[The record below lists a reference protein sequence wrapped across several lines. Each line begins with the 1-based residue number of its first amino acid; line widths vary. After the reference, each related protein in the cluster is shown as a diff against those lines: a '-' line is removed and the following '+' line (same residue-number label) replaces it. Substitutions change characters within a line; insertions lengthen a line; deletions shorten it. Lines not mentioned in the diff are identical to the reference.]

1 MPLAAADGDDDQA
14 RCYDV
19 RSPPPA
25 PDDLSSRELPKR
37 CKSPIPRLDC
47 SSSPEAQPVKDL
59 RSIATA
65 RRPEVRALLAVVAAA
80 LAVLLV
86 VVAVVQVRN
95 FVQGIGQP
103 VSGKT
108 IDRSGPVIL
117 QSVRDL
123 ARYEAAAG
131 NFQVIVDLEKDAAFL
146 PTAIVGQRTLFVAV
160 GSVNAYVDFSGLG
173 KDAITVTSDRQ
184 AVALRLPH
192 ATLDKPN
199 LDHQRSYVFAQERGI
214 VDRVRAFF
222 DQAPNQQA
230 ELYQVAERKI
240 ADAATQSR
248 LTDRAEANTRLMLQD
263 MLRSLGY
270 KQVTIT
276 FG

>member
-1 MPLAAADGDDDQA
+1 M
-14 RCYDV
+14 
-19 RSPPPA
+19 
-25 PDDLSSRELPKR
+25 
-37 CKSPIPRLDC
+37 
-47 SSSPEAQPVKDL
+47 KDL

-270 KQVTIT
+270 KQVTIA

>member
-1 MPLAAADGDDDQA
+1 M
-14 RCYDV
+14 
-19 RSPPPA
+19 
-25 PDDLSSRELPKR
+25 
-37 CKSPIPRLDC
+37 
-47 SSSPEAQPVKDL
+47 KDL

-131 NFQVIVDLEKDAAFL
+131 NFQVIVDLEKDADFL

-160 GSVNAYVDFSGLG
+160 GSVNAYVDFSALG

>member
-1 MPLAAADGDDDQA
+1 M
-14 RCYDV
+14 
-19 RSPPPA
+19 
-25 PDDLSSRELPKR
+25 
-37 CKSPIPRLDC
+37 
-47 SSSPEAQPVKDL
+47 KDL

-131 NFQVIVDLEKDAAFL
+131 NFQVIVDLEKDADFL

-270 KQVTIT
+270 KQVTIA

>member
-1 MPLAAADGDDDQA
+1 M
-14 RCYDV
+14 
-19 RSPPPA
+19 
-25 PDDLSSRELPKR
+25 
-37 CKSPIPRLDC
+37 
-47 SSSPEAQPVKDL
+47 KDL
-59 RSIATA
+59 RSIGPA
-65 RRPEVRALLAVVAAA
+65 RRPEVRALLAVVAAV

-95 FVQGIGQP
+95 LVQGIEQS

-108 IDRSGPVIL
+108 IDRSGPVVL

-123 ARYEAAAG
+123 AHYEAATG

-184 AVALRLPH
+184 AVDLRLPH
-192 ATLDKPN
+192 AALDKPK
-199 LDHQRSYVFAQERGI
+199 LDHQHSYVFAQERGI

-222 DQAPNQQA
+222 DQAPNEQA

-240 ADAATQSR
+240 SEAAAQSK
-248 LTDRAEANTRLMLQD
+248 LTDRAEVNARMMLQD
-263 MLRSLGY
+263 MLRTLGY

-276 FG
+276 YG

>member
-1 MPLAAADGDDDQA
+1 
-14 RCYDV
+14 
-19 RSPPPA
+19 
-25 PDDLSSRELPKR
+25 
-37 CKSPIPRLDC
+37 
-47 SSSPEAQPVKDL
+47 VKDL
-59 RSIATA
+59 RSTGTG
-65 RRPEVRALLAVVAAA
+65 RRLEVRALLAVAAAA

-95 FVQGIGQP
+95 FVQGIGQS
-103 VSGKT
+103 VNGKT
-108 IDRSGPVIL
+108 IDRSGPVVL

-146 PTAIVGQRTLFVAV
+146 PTTIIGQRTLFVAV

-173 KDAITVTSDRQ
+173 NDAVSVTSDHQ
-184 AVALRLPH
+184 GVGLRLPH
-192 ATLDKPN
+192 AVLDKPN
-199 LDHQRSYVFAQERGI
+199 LDHQRSYVFAEERGI

-230 ELYQVAERKI
+230 ELYQVAEQKI
-240 ADAATQSR
+240 AEAATQSR
-248 LTDRAEANTRLMLQD
+248 LTERAEANART
-263 MLRSLGY
+263 MLRDLLHSLGY

>member
-1 MPLAAADGDDDQA
+1 M
-14 RCYDV
+14 
-19 RSPPPA
+19 
-25 PDDLSSRELPKR
+25 
-37 CKSPIPRLDC
+37 
-47 SSSPEAQPVKDL
+47 KDL
-59 RSIATA
+59 PSIGPA
-65 RRPEVRALLAVVAAA
+65 RRPEVRALLVVVAAA

-95 FVQGIGQP
+95 FVQGIEQS

-108 IDRSGPVIL
+108 IDRSGPVVL

-123 ARYEAAAG
+123 AHYEAATG

-146 PTAIVGQRTLFVAV
+146 PTTIVGQRTLFVAV

-184 AVALRLPH
+184 AVDLRLPH
-192 ATLDKPN
+192 AVLDKPK
-199 LDHQRSYVFAQERGI
+199 LDHQHSYVFSQERGI

-222 DQAPNQQA
+222 DQAPNEQA

-240 ADAATQSR
+240 SEAATQSK
-248 LTDRAEANTRLMLQD
+248 LTDRAEVNARMMLQD
-263 MLRSLGY
+263 MLHTLGY

-276 FG
+276 YG

>member
-1 MPLAAADGDDDQA
+1 
-14 RCYDV
+14 
-19 RSPPPA
+19 
-25 PDDLSSRELPKR
+25 
-37 CKSPIPRLDC
+37 
-47 SSSPEAQPVKDL
+47 VKDL
-59 RSIATA
+59 RSIGPP
-65 RRPEVRALLAVVAAA
+65 RRPDVRALLAVVAAA

-86 VVAVVQVRN
+86 IVAVIQVRN
-95 FVQGIGQP
+95 FVQGIGES

-146 PTAIVGQRTLFVAV
+146 PTGIVGQRTLFVAV

-184 AVALRLPH
+184 AVDLRLPH
-192 ATLDKPN
+192 AALDKPK
-199 LDHQRSYVFAQERGI
+199 LDHQHSYVFAQERGI

-222 DQAPNQQA
+222 DQAPNEQA

-240 ADAATQSR
+240 AEAATQSR
-248 LTDRAEANTRLMLQD
+248 LTDRAETNARMMLQD
-263 MLRSLGY
+263 MLRTLGY

-276 FG
+276 YG

>member
-1 MPLAAADGDDDQA
+1 M
-14 RCYDV
+14 
-19 RSPPPA
+19 
-25 PDDLSSRELPKR
+25 
-37 CKSPIPRLDC
+37 
-47 SSSPEAQPVKDL
+47 KDL
-59 RSIATA
+59 RSIATDG
-65 RRPEVRALLAVVAAA
+65 RPEVRALLAVVAAA

-86 VVAVVQVRN
+86 VIAVVQVRN

-263 MLRSLGY
+263 MLRSVGY